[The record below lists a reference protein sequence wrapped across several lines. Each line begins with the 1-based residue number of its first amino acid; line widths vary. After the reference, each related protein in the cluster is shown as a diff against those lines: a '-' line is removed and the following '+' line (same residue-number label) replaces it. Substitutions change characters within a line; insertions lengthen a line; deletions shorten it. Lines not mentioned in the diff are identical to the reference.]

1 MKRITF
7 KKESVKLK
15 TKKRN
20 LLLLIISLLVM
31 TACQSAV
38 TFKDP
43 KIEEVVR
50 KKIDKLSGTINKE
63 DINWITEL
71 KIDVKDID
79 NLDGIEALNN
89 LEDVTIKTDSIKD
102 ISALAG
108 LENLKELNID
118 TYLTKESL
126 ETINQLKNNNVDVTY
141 VIYFADSQFEN
152 LVYKYI
158 KRNNDIK
165 FDKLT
170 NKISNKIKKIDI
182 YSFDDDTRIKS
193 LDGLQYFNNLES
205 LSLTGLNITD
215 ISRLSSLRNLKEL
228 NLNSNQIK
236 DITPLKN
243 LNKLRKL
250 SFASNEV
257 KDISVLRNLN
267 NIEEVGV
274 GLNKGLK
281 DISPVLKLARLK
293 EVGLGILDTSEKTK
307 EILKELKERK
317 IKTAIYLNWRD

>member
-1 MKRITF
+1 M
-7 KKESVKLK
+7 K